1 MKAGRTV
8 VAALSMIAMIG
19 SGCGRRPHPE
29 PPPPSDAESAL
40 ESSQTIAASSV
51 FGDVRVVATPDL
63 CAGRV
68 QLAQGAATVND
79 SCFTGDTN
87 VVLCTDATAANAVE
101 CAAAKGKLALAG
113 TGSDQI
119 SYARVR

>member
-1 MKAGRTV
+1 MKAGTTAI
-8 VAALSMIAMIG
+8 AALSMIALVG
-19 SGCGRRPHPE
+19 SGCGHPPPHPG
-29 PPPPSDAESAL
+29 AMAKHGESGSA
-40 ESSQTIAASSV
+40 SSQINANSV
-51 FGDVRVVATPDL
+51 FGGVNVTAMADL

-68 QLAQGAATVND
+68 QLAQGAATIND

-101 CAAAKGKLALAG
+101 CAAGKGKLALAG
-113 TGSDQI
+113 TGNDLI